1 MENTVK
7 TDTNPLEAIRSLMI
21 EMLEKSQKATQS
33 YIDQIDK
40 TTRSFPGAGGNRV
53 DTFWAYIEERVAANH
68 AFVDKLLCAKNFHEA
83 WRIQAEYF
91 QSQLKAAADNAT
103 KLGAESSEPLKRSAG

>member
-1 MENTVK
+1 MK
-7 TDTNPLEAIRSLMI
+7 TDMTPLEAIRSLMV
-21 EMLEKSQKATQS
+21 ETLENSQRATQS

-40 TTRSFPGAGGNRV
+40 TMRRVPSADGTRV
-53 DTFWAYIEERVAANH
+53 DTFWAYIKEQVAANH
-68 AFVDKLLCAKNFHEA
+68 AFVDKLLLAKNFQEA

-103 KLGAESSEPLKRSAG
+103 KLGAKSSEPLKRSAG